1 VIDTHAHL
9 DGCAEPAAD
18 LVARA
23 CAAGVTR
30 VITIGTGIESCKA
43 ALAIAEEHDGVHAA
57 LGIDPHQA
65 AGADAERVQELCGLL
80 AHPKAV
86 AVGECGLDYYYGAD
100 TKPEQRRLFERQ
112 LSVAAD
118 LGKPIV
124 IHTRDAD
131 EDTAAALAGFPGAVV
146 MHCFSSPGLTETVV
160 ERGYYVSFAGNV
172 TYPKAQDL
180 RDAAGRIPAE
190 RILAE
195 TDSPYLAPQQRRG
208 KPNEPANVMLT
219 LAVLA
224 ELRGEPD
231 LEYRIDANAIAAFGL

>member
-231 LEYRIDANAIAAFGL
+231 LEHRIDANAIAAFGL